1 MKRYVAGFL
10 FNSGCTHVAL
20 VEKQKPEWQK
30 GLLNAIGG
38 KIECVSGGCMANNTL
53 CEYEAP
59 VAAMAREFVE
69 ETGMETQQ
77 SDWALFCILTGDGF
91 EVHFFYYVMGVHDI
105 AKRLKTTTDEKILVE
120 PIRHNRRRIANLEW
134 LIPMAISAYMGE
146 NSAKVH
152 LVTES

>member
-1 MKRYVAGFL
+1 MKNYVAGFL

-38 KIECVSGGCMANNTL
+38 KIENVWADYDLTKQNP
-53 CEYEAP
+53 EAP
-59 VAAMAREFVE
+59 VVAMVREFVE
-69 ETGMETQQ
+69 ETGLQT
-77 SDWALFCILTGDGF
+77 SNDDWAEFCILTGNDF
-91 EVHFFYYVMGVHDI
+91 TVHFFYYVMGVHDI
-105 AKRLKTTTDEKILVE
+105 GKRLQTVTAERILVE